1 MTEREFW
8 IAAGLVLVLELGAAI
23 TWSITEAICV
33 WIFL

>member
-1 MTEREFW
+1 MEERKFW

-23 TWSITEAICV
+23 TWSITEAICM

>member
-1 MTEREFW
+1 MKEREFW
-8 IAAGLVLVLELGAAI
+8 TAAGLALALEIAAAI